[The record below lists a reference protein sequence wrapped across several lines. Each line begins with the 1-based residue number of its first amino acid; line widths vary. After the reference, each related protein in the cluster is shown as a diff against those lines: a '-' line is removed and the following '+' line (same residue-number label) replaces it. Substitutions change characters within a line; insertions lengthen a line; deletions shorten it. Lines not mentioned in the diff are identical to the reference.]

1 MNLTKEQTTEVL
13 SNFLSK
19 ENGLN
24 EVLRMMLNA
33 MMHCE
38 RGTFLESSQGNK
50 GNGYR
55 LGKVFGHGTELELRI
70 PRDRLSHFT
79 PTLLALFRDQEQY
92 LKEVSFALY
101 SKGLTTRDIS
111 DVLQTI
117 YGGHYSK
124 STISNFSQ
132 SFYDR
137 MQQWRERSLESHYLA
152 LYIDGTFT
160 KVRLSNSYKSECFY
174 IILGLKED
182 YTREVIS
189 IVNIPEESSQGWS
202 LVFEGLKER
211 GLSSVGVFVSDSLPR
226 LEKVIHKQ
234 FMSSSHQKCVVHLQR
249 NLRSYVRKDD
259 KAKLAEELRE
269 VLSPDKQDYGQEQAL
284 AAFEVFKAR
293 WGASYPA
300 LGKYLNKLDILP
312 YLTYL
317 RYDYRVR
324 RMVYTTNWIERFNKS
339 VKRTLKIRGSMPSEA
354 SVLALITSV
363 AMNKGEKIYR
373 YPIYNFKFEP
383 KLTARYSSLFPP
395 AGGNKEGCP
404 LDGTETF

>member
-13 SNFLSK
+13 SNFLRK

-24 EVLRMMLNA
+24 DTLQMMLNA

-38 RGTFLESSQGNK
+38 RGTFLEGTKANK

-55 LGKVFGHGTELELRI
+55 LGKVFGYGTQVELRI
-70 PRDRLSHFT
+70 PRDGLSEFT
-79 PTLLALFRDQEQY
+79 PTILALFRDQQQY
-92 LKEVSFALY
+92 LKEVSFELY

-111 DVLQTI
+111 QVMQTI
-117 YGGHYSK
+117 YGKHYCK

-152 LYIDGTFT
+152 LYIDGTFV
-160 KVRLSNSYKSECFY
+160 KVRRNNSYKSECFY

-189 IVNIPEESSQGWS
+189 IVNIPHESAQGWS
-202 LVFEGLKER
+202 VIFDDLKDR
-211 GLSSVGVFVSDSLPR
+211 GLQSVGIFVWDALPG
-226 LEKVIHKQ
+226 LEKVIQKH
-234 FMSSSHQKCVVHLQR
+234 FPESDHQKCIVHLQR
-249 NLRSYVRKDD
+249 NLRSYLRKED
-259 KAKLAEELRE
+259 KSKLAEELRE
-269 VLSPDKQDYGQEQAL
+269 LLSPDKQDYRQEQAL
-284 AAFEVFKAR
+284 AAFEGFKAR

-317 RYDYRVR
+317 NYDYRVR
-324 RMVYTTNWIERFNKS
+324 RMLYTTNWIERFNKS
-339 VKRTLKIRGSMPSEA
+339 AKRTLKIRGSMPSEE

-363 AMNKGEKIYR
+363 AINKGEKHINIR
-373 YPIYNFKFEP
+373 FI
-383 KLTARYSSLFPP
+383 
-395 AGGNKEGCP
+395 P
-404 LDGTETF
+404 LNLNTN